1 LSRNHIGPWSLK
13 IFGHCP
19 VVVDGVQRSF
29 VESFSWCTQSFLNH
43 LRNERNIG
51 FEYKEGRLMRT
62 AKL

>member
-1 LSRNHIGPWSLK
+1 LRIEVWNLK
-13 IFGHCP
+13 IFGDCP
-19 VVVDGVQRSF
+19 VVDGVQRSF

-51 FEYKEGRLMRT
+51 FENKSGMMRT